1 MSSARRVLLAAL
13 VSALALGAVFGDWS
27 HAQDDPQTFN
37 KKRLAAIEKGVE
49 WLKKQQAADG
59 TWTFD
64 KDKPLGVGLQMKPG
78 CTALC
83 ALALLKSGVKP
94 DDPVIDKAFDY
105 LCGLKGPD
113 YVYSAG
119 CILLALEARYHW
131 EPPSQALD
139 PDDFSTRSKNDKKDG
154 PKRPMNISPR
164 ELELAEICKEY
175 LVKQQTPNGSWTYPL
190 STPKGDEKADASHPQ
205 YALLGLDAAER
216 LGLAVPRE
224 TYLRAIPYFVDNQEK
239 DGPEVAPFPV
249 FGADCSFKE
258 LAKIEKEVREK
269 IQKVEGQFSGKKPGE
284 RNSAGRT
291 EADERRTVE
300 REAHGKMLKTVRKPG
315 PMFARGWCYAYKPA
329 ETGSW
334 KKVVNG
340 SMTAS
345 ALTSLFV
352 CKAHLDQGGDYD
364 KVRGPV
370 DKALRDGAAWIAHN
384 YSVTSNPAGDKKT
397 KCINHY
403 YYMYGLERAGILG
416 LVPGFGEHD
425 WFLDGC
431 RMFIDAQKADGD
443 WDAGAS
449 GTAGPIPDTCFA
461 LLFLSRGTT
470 PFVKIPTRT
479 ATGTGGK

>member
-1 MSSARRVLLAAL
+1 MRRLAIATLILSVLLGR
-13 VSALALGAVFGDWS
+13 SI
-27 HAQDDPQTFN
+27 AQDDPQTFN
-37 KKRLAAIEKGVE
+37 KKRLAAIDKGVE

-59 TWTFD
+59 SFSFD
-64 KDKPLGVGLQMKPG
+64 KDKPLGVGIQMKPG
-78 CTALC
+78 CTSLC
-83 ALALLKSGVKP
+83 ALALLKSGVGP
-94 DDPVIDKAFDY
+94 GDPVIEKAFEY

-119 CILLALEARYHW
+119 CILLAIEARHHW
-131 EPPSQALD
+131 DPPSQALD
-139 PDDFSTRSKNDKKDG
+139 PDDFSTKEKGKGG
-154 PKRPMNISPR
+154 PRKPANISPR

-216 LGLAVPRE
+216 LGLVVPRE
-224 TYLRAIPYFVDNQEK
+224 SYLRAINYFVENQEK

-269 IQKVEGQFSGKKPGE
+269 IQKIEGQFSGKKPTE

-300 REAHGKMLKTVRKPG
+300 REAHGKMLKTVAKPR

-329 ETGSW
+329 ENGSW
-334 KKVVNG
+334 KKIVNG

-345 ALTSLFV
+345 ALTSLCV
-352 CKAHLDQGGDYD
+352 CKAHLDQGGDYE
-364 KVRGPV
+364 KLRAPV
-370 DKALRDGAAWIAHN
+370 DKALRDGAAWLAHN
-384 YSVTSNPAGDKKT
+384 YSVANNPAGDKKT

-416 LVPGFGEHD
+416 LVPQFGEHD
-425 WFLDGC
+425 WFIDGC
-431 RMFIDAQKADGD
+431 KMFIDAQKADGD

-461 LLFLSRGTT
+461 LLFLCRGTT